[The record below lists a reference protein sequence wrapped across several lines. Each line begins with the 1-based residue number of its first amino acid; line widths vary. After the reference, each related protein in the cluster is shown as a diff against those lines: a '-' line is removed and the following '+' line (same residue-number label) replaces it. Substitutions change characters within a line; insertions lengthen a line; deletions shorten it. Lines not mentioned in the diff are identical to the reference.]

1 MYVKKILFV
10 FMLSVVVVGCSS
22 NGKETYSH
30 NEANRIQTTLIGTV
44 EQVEIVNVDGTS
56 SWKGTLTG
64 SILGGVLGSTIGNG
78 WGRVISSAV
87 GSIGGSFAG
96 AGVER
101 ELTKNEGLKLS
112 IREGDGNV
120 FSVIIVPKK
129 GETFKVGDKV
139 KVISST
145 SGSVAVFHL

>member
-1 MYVKKILFV
+1 MYLRKIFFV
-10 FMLSVVVVGCSS
+10 FVLSIVLVGCSS

-30 NEANRIQTTLIGTV
+30 DEANRIQTTLVGTV
-44 EQVEIVNVDGTS
+44 EQVEIVNVSGTS

-101 ELTKNEGLKLS
+101 ELTKDEGLKMS
-112 IREGDGNV
+112 IRQDDGNV

-139 KVISST
+139 RVISSS
-145 SGSVAVFHL
+145 SGSVAVSHL

>member
-1 MYVKKILFV
+1 MYLKKIFFV
-10 FMLSVVVVGCSS
+10 FVLSIVLVGCSS

-30 NEANRIQTTLIGTV
+30 DEANRIQTTLVGTV
-44 EQVEIVNVDGTS
+44 EQVEIVNVSGTS

-64 SILGGVLGSTIGNG
+64 SILGGVLGSTIGSG

-96 AGVER
+96 AGLER
-101 ELTKNEGLKLS
+101 ELTKDEGLKMS
-112 IREGDGNV
+112 IRQDDGNV
-120 FSVIIVPKK
+120 FSVIIVPKE

-139 KVISST
+139 RVISSS
-145 SGSVAVFHL
+145 SGSVAVSHL